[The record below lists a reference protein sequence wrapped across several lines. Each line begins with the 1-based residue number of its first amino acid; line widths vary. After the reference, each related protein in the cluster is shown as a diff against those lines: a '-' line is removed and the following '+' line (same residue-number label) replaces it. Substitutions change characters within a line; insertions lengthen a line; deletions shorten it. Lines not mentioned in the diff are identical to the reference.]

1 MPKMAMAIA
10 VFYCLSA
17 IALGQNET
25 DVCAKYEQDLKAN
38 PRSSITQFRIGEIY
52 FQQRSFQAAANAFRS
67 ALALDLQP
75 KWIEGWSHLN
85 LGKIFDVTGQRQRAV
100 NEYTQ
105 VRRINDNTRGA
116 VEEAEIY
123 LQFPYPQK

>member
-1 MPKMAMAIA
+1 MQKMAMAIA

-25 DVCAKYEQDLKAN
+25 DLWAKYEQDLKAN

-52 FQQRSFQAAANAFRS
+52 FQQRSFQAAANAFRQ

-75 KWIEGWSHLN
+75 GWIKAWSHLN

-100 NEYTQ
+100 NEYDMVQ
-105 VRRINDNTRGA
+105 RINDNTRGA
-116 VEEAEIY
+116 VEEATIY
-123 LQFPYPQK
+123 QQFPYPAK